1 MDATDPAAQYQKK
14 APKYFSAARADY
26 VAEIP
31 PGLNRV
37 LEIGCADGMTGL
49 LAKQQGKAAFYCGVE
64 LFPDAAR
71 NAKDRI
77 DEIIV
82 GDIEKIDRLPWPEN
96 SFDFLIMSEVLEHLT
111 DPSRVLTKLRSYL
124 RPGGRVFASS
134 PNVSHY
140 HIIAMLLKGDWRLT
154 EMGVMDRTHLRWFTP
169 KTYAELFTESGY
181 IVERVQAV
189 SPLTKKAEIANLL
202 TLGKLKHLFV
212 VQVDIRASR
221 AKQIAASVESHSFG
235 GQVRSSSPH
244 PPDTNNRAQSRK

>member
-1 MDATDPAAQYQKK
+1 MDASDAAAQYRTKGDR
-14 APKYFSAARADY
+14 YFSAARADY
-26 VAEIP
+26 VTEIP
-31 PGLNRV
+31 TGPNRV
-37 LEIGCADGMTGL
+37 LEIGCAGGMTGL

-71 NAKDRI
+71 NAEGRI
-77 DEIIV
+77 DEIVV

-96 SFDFLIMSEVLEHLT
+96 SFDFLILSEVLEHLA

-134 PNVSHY
+134 PNVSHFR
-140 HIIAMLLKGDWRLT
+140 IIAMLLKGDWRLT

-169 KTYAELFTESGY
+169 KSYAELFADSGF

-189 SPLTKKAEIANLL
+189 SPLTQKSKIANFL
-202 TLGKLKHLFV
+202 TLGKLRHLFV

-221 AKQIAASVESHSFG
+221 AKQSATSADS
-235 GQVRSSSPH
+235 RS
-244 PPDTNNRAQSRK
+244 

>member
-1 MDATDPAAQYQKK
+1 MMMANVPHREMPTDSIGTATQYQQK
-14 APKYFSAARADY
+14 APRYFSAARADY

-31 PGLNRV
+31 PGPNRI

-71 NAKDRI
+71 NAKERI
-77 DEIIV
+77 DEIVV

-96 SFDFLIMSEVLEHLT
+96 FFDFLITSEVLEHLV
-111 DPSRVLTKLRSYL
+111 DPLRVLTRLRSYL

-140 HIIAMLLKGDWRLT
+140 RTIAMLLKGDWRLT

-169 KTYAELFTESGY
+169 KTYVELFRDAGY
-181 IVERVQAV
+181 TVERVQAV
-189 SPLTKKAEIANLL
+189 SPLAKKAKIANLL

-212 VQVDIRASR
+212 VQIDIRAT
-221 AKQIAASVESHSFG
+221 K
-235 GQVRSSSPH
+235 
-244 PPDTNNRAQSRK
+244 